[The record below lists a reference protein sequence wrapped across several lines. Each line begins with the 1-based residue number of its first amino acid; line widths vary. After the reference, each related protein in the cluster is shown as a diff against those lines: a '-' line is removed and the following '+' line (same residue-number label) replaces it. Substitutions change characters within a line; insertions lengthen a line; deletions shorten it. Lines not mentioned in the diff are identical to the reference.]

1 MTSAK
6 PKPPLIP
13 GETRAYP
20 VLPLRDIVVFPH
32 MIVPLFVGREK
43 SIKALEEVMRSDTFI
58 LLATQKNASDDDPAT
73 GAIFE
78 IGTLASVLQLLKLP
92 DGTVKVLVEGAARA
106 KVERYTDRAEYYEAD
121 AVVLA
126 NSSGEQV
133 EAEALA
139 RSVINEF
146 ENYVKLNKK
155 VSPEVV
161 GVVQQ
166 IEDYAKL
173 ADTVASHLAVK
184 IPDKQV
190 ILETPSVTERL
201 EKVLGLMESEISVLQ
216 VEKRIRTRVK
226 RQMEKTQREYYL
238 NEQMKAIQKELG
250 DEEGKDELAE
260 IEDKIK
266 KTKLSKE
273 AREKATHELKKL
285 RQMSPMSA
293 EATVVRNYLDWL
305 LSIPWNKKSKV
316 KKDLVLA
323 QEILDADHFGL
334 EKVKERIVEYLAV
347 QQRAN
352 KLSGPILCLVGPPG
366 VGKTSLGKSIAR
378 ATGRDFVRVSLGGVR
393 DEAEIRGH
401 RRTYIGSMPGKV
413 IQSMRK
419 AKSSNPLF
427 LLDEVDKMG
436 ADFRG
441 DPSSALLEVLDPEQ
455 NHTFNDHYLEVDY
468 DLSNVMFI
476 TTANTLNI
484 PPPLMDRMEIIRI
497 AGYTEDEKVEIARKH
512 LIPHAVAK
520 HGLDLKEWSI
530 DDEALL
536 LLIRRYTR
544 EAGVRNLERELST
557 LIRKAVK
564 ELTLTKKKSITVEAK
579 TVSDYLGVPKYRYGE
594 VEDEDQVGVVT
605 GLAWTDV
612 GGELLTIE
620 AAMMP
625 GKGKMTVTGNLRDVM
640 KESISAAASYV
651 RMRAVAFGIEPP
663 RFDKKDIHV
672 HVPEGATPK
681 DGPSAGVAMV
691 TAIVS
696 VMTGIPVRRDV
707 AMTGEI
713 TLRGRVL
720 PIGGLKEKLLAAS
733 RGGMKTVLIPEENA
747 KDLVE
752 ISESIKKGLEIIPV
766 SRMDEVLARALTRK
780 PEPIEWDE
788 EKAKPTE
795 TSVTTEPA
803 VETELFGAHGAL
815 IGFPLRDQPNWTAAP
830 RGAAVFVWPPCSCF
844 VLDIVQN
851 KERTW
856 FCCRS
861 ELRVICSFQT
871 RQFVLADTPT
881 HEVRRP
887 AKLSRRDV

>member
-1 MTSAK
+1 MAMTSAAK
-6 PKPPLIP
+6 PKPLLTA
-13 GETRAYP
+13 GESRAYP

-58 LLATQKNASDDDPAT
+58 LLATQRNASDDEPAT
-73 GAIFE
+73 DSIYE
-78 IGTLASVLQLLKLP
+78 TGTLASVLQLLKLP

-106 KVERYTDRAEYYEAD
+106 QVKGYTDRADYFEAK
-121 AVVLA
+121 AVVLGDD
-126 NSSGEQV
+126 SGEQV

-139 RSVINEF
+139 RSVVNEF

-184 IPDKQV
+184 IPEKQG

-250 DEEGKDELAE
+250 DEEGRD
-260 IEDKIK
+260 
-266 KTKLSKE
+266 
-273 AREKATHELKKL
+273 KATHELKKL

-305 LSIPWNKKSKV
+305 LSIPWGKKSKI
-316 KKDLVLA
+316 KKDLHNA
-323 QEILDADHFGL
+323 EEILDHDHFGL

-347 QQRAN
+347 QTRAN
-352 KLSGPILCLVGPPG
+352 KLTGPILCLVGPPG

-378 ATGRDFVRVSLGGVR
+378 ATGREFVRVSLGGVR

-401 RRTYIGSMPGKV
+401 RRTYIGSMPGKI

-419 AKSSNPLF
+419 AKTANPLF

-436 ADFRG
+436 SDFRG

-468 DLSNVMFI
+468 DLSSVMFV

-484 PPPLMDRMEIIRI
+484 PPPLLDRMEIIRI

-512 LIPHAVAK
+512 LIPHAIAK
-520 HGLDLKEWSI
+520 HGLGPDEWAI

-544 EAGVRNLERELST
+544 EAGVRNLDRELST

-564 ELTLTKKKSITVEAK
+564 ELTLSKKKSVKVTNANL
-579 TVSDYLGVPKYRYGE
+579 SDYLGVPKFRYGE
-594 VEDEDQVGVVT
+594 VEQNDQVGVVT
-605 GLAWTDV
+605 GLAWTEV

-620 AAMMP
+620 GVMMP

-651 RMRAVAFGIEPP
+651 RSRAIDFGIEPP
-663 RFDKKDIHV
+663 LFDRRDIHV

-696 VMTGIPVRRDV
+696 VMAGIPARRDV

-720 PIGGLKEKLLAAS
+720 PIGGLKEKLLAAL

-747 KDLVE
+747 KDLAE
-752 ISESIKKGLEIIPV
+752 IPDNVKSGLEIIPV
-766 SRMDEVLARALTRK
+766 SHVGEVLKHALVRM
-780 PEPIEWDE
+780 PEPIEWSEPVPDSAS
-788 EKAKPTE
+788 KTE
-795 TSVTTEPA
+795 TGEDA
-803 VETELFGAHGAL
+803 GA
-815 IGFPLRDQPNWTAAP
+815 P
-830 RGAAVFVWPPCSCF
+830 
-844 VLDIVQN
+844 
-851 KERTW
+851 
-856 FCCRS
+856 
-861 ELRVICSFQT
+861 SF
-871 RQFVLADTPT
+871 A
-881 HEVRRP
+881 H
-887 AKLSRRDV
+887 